1 MKTKLPINV
10 LNLVKKPVI
19 TEKSTR
25 LSESDQVVFVVD
37 SKATK
42 PQIKQAI
49 EALFNV
55 KVKAVNT
62 LILKGKRKIFRGRT
76 GRRSDYKK
84 AMVSLEKGQR
94 IELGIGL

>member
-1 MKTKLPINV
+1 MKSKLPINV

-62 LILKGKRKIFRGRT
+62 LILKGKRKIFRGRV

-94 IELGIGL
+94 IELGTGL